1 MGYDYG
7 VPMADNEALHIHLI
21 LQMYW
26 DIVWKTVRNRM
37 PFFKGYLLYGLS
49 SRLK

>member
-37 PFFKGYLLYGLS
+37 LRDIYCMGWVVD
-49 SRLK
+49 